1 MPYSYTS
8 PAEARKAALAAGI
21 PESRV
26 RVWPFGD
33 GYRYSR
39 AA

>member
-1 MPYSYTS
+1 MAYVYAT
-8 PAEARKAALAAGI
+8 PAEARRAALAVGI